1 MKSYKL
7 FGNLAGGVLFL
18 LIFFSLMGCASGAG
32 ARSLTVTDEMK
43 SVISSYANDF
53 AFEYPNELNVAHEVQ
68 IAPTALYFNDDLGW
82 YAVTALIPQ
91 KQGVYGVVFMD
102 EYEVFN
108 VFSIEAASQGEVDD
122 LLREVG
128 YTR

>member
-7 FGNLAGGVLFL
+7 LGNLAGGILFVLIYL
-18 LIFFSLMGCASGAG
+18 ALSGCASAAG
-32 ARSLTVTDEMK
+32 ARSLTVTDGMK

-53 AFEYPNELNVAHEVQ
+53 AFEYPNELNVAHEVR
-68 IAPTALYFNDDLGW
+68 IAPTALYYNGALGW
-82 YAVTALIPQ
+82 YAVTAVIPQ
-91 KQGVYGVVFMD
+91 KQGVYGVVLMD
-102 EYEVFN
+102 EDEIFN
-108 VFSIEAASQGEVDD
+108 VFTIEAASQGEVDD

>member
-1 MKSYKL
+1 MKSYKF

-18 LIFFSLMGCASGAG
+18 VIFFSLMGCASAAG
-32 ARSLTVTDEMK
+32 ARSLTVTDGMK

-53 AFEYPNELNVAHEVQ
+53 AFEYPNELNVAHEVR
-68 IAPTALYFNDDLGW
+68 IAPTALYYNGALGW
-82 YAVTALIPQ
+82 YAVTVIPQ
-91 KQGVYGVVFMD
+91 KQGVYGVVLMD
-102 EYEVFN
+102 EDEIFN
-108 VFSIEAASQGEVDD
+108 VFTVEVSSQGEVDD